1 MGDKSKASDRREAER
16 QKHHWLG
23 SISNS
28 GEAGQEEEG
37 AGGGDEE
44 AEEERQTAREAHSI

>member
-1 MGDKSKASDRREAER
+1 MGDKSKGSDRREAER

-28 GEAGQEEEG
+28 GEAGQEEG